1 VNVAQ
6 LYFREV
12 YRLTVRN
19 YLLTFLNRSVN
30 INSFYIV
37 YVTNPC
43 GLLDLAPINDLK
55 QVNIKAED
63 LITQIQEVHNAIY
76 GSNVATCKILSPSTK
91 QLLIRRY
98 VRLNLRKM
106 ILCGLS

>member
-1 VNVAQ
+1 VNVK
-6 LYFREV
+6 
-12 YRLTVRN
+12 
-19 YLLTFLNRSVN
+19 
-30 INSFYIV
+30 
-37 YVTNPC
+37 
-43 GLLDLAPINDLK
+43 D
-55 QVNIKAED
+55 ED

-98 VRLNLRKM
+98 VRLNLRKV